1 LLLLTLLALVL
12 AVPALLLAL
21 VLAVPALLLALVL
34 AVPAL
39 LLALVL
45 AVAALLLAL
54 ALVLAVAALLL
65 ALVLAVP
72 ALLLALV
79 LAVPALLLALV
90 LAVPAL
96 LLGVELLLVP
106 AALQSLRV
114 DPEPAEQ
121 PGVLTRIDLSHTL
134 QLLRGLLVVTPQL
147 FHQPDDL
154 TDVECHVHSPRR
166 DPLPGHPSR
175 VVRRPHL
182 VTAVHCHTAAPAPRR
197 HDRRGTAR

>member
-1 LLLLTLLALVL
+1 LLLLTLLVPVAALLLLVPVPALLAPAALTLLLALVL

-45 AVAALLLAL
+45 AVT
-54 ALVLAVAALLL
+54 
-65 ALVLAVP
+65 
-72 ALLLALV
+72 
-79 LAVPALLLALV
+79 
-90 LAVPAL
+90 AL

-121 PGVLTRIDLSHTL
+121 PGVLTRVDLSHTL

-154 TDVECHVHSPRR
+154 TDVECHVRSPRR

-175 VVRRPHL
+175 VVRQPHL
-182 VTAVHCHTAAPAPRR
+182 VAAVHCHTAAPAPRR

>member
-1 LLLLTLLALVL
+1 LLLLTL
-12 AVPALLLAL
+12 
-21 VLAVPALLLALVL
+21 
-34 AVPAL
+34 
-39 LLALVL
+39 
-45 AVAALLLAL
+45 L

-65 ALVLAVP
+65 ALVLAVA

-79 LAVPALLLALV
+79 LAVAALLLALV
-90 LAVPAL
+90 LAVATLLLALLVPVPALLAPAALTL

-121 PGVLTRIDLSHTL
+121 PGVLTRVDLSQTL

-154 TDVECHVHSPRR
+154 TDVECHVRSPRR

-182 VTAVHCHTAAPAPRR
+182 VAAVHCHMAAPAPRR

>member
-12 AVPALLLAL
+12 AVAALLLAL
-21 VLAVPALLLALVL
+21 VLAVAALLLALVL
-34 AVPAL
+34 AVAALLLALVLAVAAL

-54 ALVLAVAALLL
+54 ALVLAVATLLL
-65 ALVLAVP
+65 ALLVPVP
-72 ALLLALV
+72 ALLAPAALT
-79 LAVPALLLALV
+79 
-90 LAVPAL
+90 L

-121 PGVLTRIDLSHTL
+121 PGVLTRVDLSQTL

-154 TDVECHVHSPRR
+154 TDVECHVRSPRR

-182 VTAVHCHTAAPAPRR
+182 VAAVHCHTAAPAPRR